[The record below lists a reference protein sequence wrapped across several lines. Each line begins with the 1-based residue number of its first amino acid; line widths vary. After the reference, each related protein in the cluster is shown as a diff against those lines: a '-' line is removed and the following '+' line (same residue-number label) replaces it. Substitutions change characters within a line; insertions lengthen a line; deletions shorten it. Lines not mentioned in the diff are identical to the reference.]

1 VIEVDVEFSRG
12 DFSLQVQFES
22 GAGLTGLFGPSGS
35 GKTTLI
41 HLIAGLLQPTHG
53 RIAIGGETLF
63 DSTRNIELPARLRR
77 VGLVYQD
84 ALLFPHL
91 NVRQN
96 LLFGHF
102 FTPHAE
108 RRIPYESV
116 VDTLGI
122 GALVYRRPGT
132 LSGGERQRV
141 ALARALLASPRI
153 LLMDEP
159 LASLDFERKLEII
172 SLIERLRDEYRIPI
186 VYVSHAI
193 EEVGRL
199 AGYVVVMRAGRV
211 VGVGPPS
218 EALAQ
223 VNRAAAADRFGI
235 VSLVGCEVAEFDP
248 SFEVTTLQHPAGPII
263 VSGHVAPKGKAVRV
277 LIRATDVALATTRP
291 SDISIRTVLSGRVAA
306 IRPESGA
313 LSLVEIALDGSGQ
326 LTASLTRLA
335 VNELELAPGARV
347 YALIKAVAID
357 ERPFLQADILAAL
370 PSTLSSCTAN
380 GRAIR
385 WD

>member
-1 VIEVDVEFSRG
+1 MPSAA
-12 DFSLQVQFES
+12 SLTQ
-22 GAGLTGLFGPSGS
+22 L
-35 GKTTLI
+35 
-41 HLIAGLLQPTHG
+41 
-53 RIAIGGETLF
+53 
-63 DSTRNIELPARLRR
+63 
-77 VGLVYQD
+77 
-84 ALLFPHL
+84 
-91 NVRQN
+91 
-96 LLFGHF
+96 
-102 FTPHAE
+102 
-108 RRIPYESV
+108 V

-199 AGYVVVMRAGRV
+199 AGYVVVMRAGTRRRRGSA
-211 VGVGPPS
+211 VGS
-218 EALAQ
+218 ACQ
-223 VNRAAAADRFGI
+223 VNRAAAADRSGI

-277 LIRATDVALATTRP
+277 VIRATDVALATTRP
-291 SDISIRTVLSGRVAA
+291 RISAFARCCPGAWPRFSSRERSSVARRDRARRQRPAHGVAHPLGCQRARTRS
-306 IRPESGA
+306 
-313 LSLVEIALDGSGQ
+313 
-326 LTASLTRLA
+326 
-335 VNELELAPGARV
+335 GARV

-357 ERPFLQADILAAL
+357 QRPFLQADILAAL

>member
-1 VIEVDVEFSRG
+1 MIEVDVEFSRG

-41 HLIAGLLQPTHG
+41 HLIAGLLQPTRG

-63 DSTRNIELPARLRR
+63 NSTRNIELPARLRR

-248 SFEVTTLQHPAGPII
+248 SFEVTNSATPCRANHCQRSRRTEGQGGPGGDPRDRRRPRNDATVGYQHSHGVVRARGRDSSRERSSVACRDRTRRQRPAHG
-263 VSGHVAPKGKAVRV
+263 VAHPLGCQRARTRSRSPRLRIDQGGGDRPK
-277 LIRATDVALATTRP
+277 
-291 SDISIRTVLSGRVAA
+291 
-306 IRPESGA
+306 
-313 LSLVEIALDGSGQ
+313 
-326 LTASLTRLA
+326 
-335 VNELELAPGARV
+335 
-347 YALIKAVAID
+347 
-357 ERPFLQADILAAL
+357 AL
-370 PSTLSSCTAN
+370 PSS
-380 GRAIR
+380 
-385 WD
+385 